1 MHENGGFVKGCRWSA
16 VAVRPLQ
23 ARNYGEAECSRESK
37 ELSPVESPDR
47 SSAMAAPRNYTDTP
61 RWRDL
66 QAMLTPVAVGSGVGL
81 LLILIYS
88 FVRFA

>member
-1 MHENGGFVKGCRWSA
+1 
-16 VAVRPLQ
+16 
-23 ARNYGEAECSRESK
+23 
-37 ELSPVESPDR
+37 
-47 SSAMAAPRNYTDTP
+47 MAAPRNYTDTP

-66 QAMLTPVAVGSGVGL
+66 QTMLTPVAVGSGVGL

>member
-1 MHENGGFVKGCRWSA
+1 
-16 VAVRPLQ
+16 
-23 ARNYGEAECSRESK
+23 
-37 ELSPVESPDR
+37 
-47 SSAMAAPRNYTDTP
+47 MAAPRNYTDTP

>member
-1 MHENGGFVKGCRWSA
+1 LEPPIAAWGAK
-16 VAVRPLQ
+16 
-23 ARNYGEAECSRESK
+23 NYGEAESSRESK